1 MAKRE
6 TLFYS
11 TKDLA
16 EILGV
21 HTSTVREHAAAGLL
35 PAIRIGRLWR
45 FPKKQIDAWL
55 EQELPSA
62 LGSTARPVSMSG
74 SDLADVRAGDAEEG
88 LQHEMDAE
96 TREWMEADLVEP
108 LPPYDWGN
116 VDPLTLGKP
125 VRYVAGMGLVI
136 ETSASSVEPT
146 SASSVEPM
154 SASSVEPEK
163 G

>member
-35 PAIRIGRLWR
+35 PAIRVGRLWR
-45 FPKKQIDAWL
+45 FPKKKIDAWL
-55 EQELPSA
+55 QQELPPA
-62 LGSTARPVSMSG
+62 LGSTE
-74 SDLADVRAGDAEEG
+74 LADARTENVEEG

-96 TREWMEADLVEP
+96 TREWIEADLVEP

-125 VRYVAGMGLVI
+125 VRYVADMGLVI
-136 ETSASSVEPT
+136 ETSASSVEP
-146 SASSVEPM
+146 
-154 SASSVEPEK
+154 EK
-163 G
+163 GQP